1 MVGQHEAYSPE
12 RISFRPLAEADL
24 PLLHRWLN
32 TQHVSERWKVDGKR
46 NPGLDEIVRKFTP
59 RIRGQEPVNCFL
71 VLYDTGPVAFIESV
85 RMENFPTEKAMLKIN
100 PNAASVDTFIGE
112 VDFLHRGFGPV
123 YIRKFLK
130 EIIFR
135 EPGINSCIVDPDPA
149 NKIAVRAW
157 EKAGFTFSHRVWNDE
172 DKVTAHI
179 MTVNRETVCP
189 PSAML

>member
-32 TQHVSERWKVDGKR
+32 TPHVSEWWKVNGKR
-46 NPGLDEIVRKFTP
+46 NPDYAAVTGKFMP
-59 RIRGQEPVNCFL
+59 RIRGQEPVSCFL
-71 VLYDTGPVAFIESV
+71 VLYDNRPVAFIESV
-85 RMENFPTEKAMLKIN
+85 RMENFPTEKVMLKIN

-123 YIRKFLK
+123 YIRKFLE

-135 EPGINSCIVDPDPA
+135 EPGINCCIVDPDPA

-157 EKAGFTFSHRVWNDE
+157 EKAGFTFSHRVWNE
-172 DKVTAHI
+172 KDKVTAHI
-179 MTVNRETVCP
+179 MTVNREAVCP